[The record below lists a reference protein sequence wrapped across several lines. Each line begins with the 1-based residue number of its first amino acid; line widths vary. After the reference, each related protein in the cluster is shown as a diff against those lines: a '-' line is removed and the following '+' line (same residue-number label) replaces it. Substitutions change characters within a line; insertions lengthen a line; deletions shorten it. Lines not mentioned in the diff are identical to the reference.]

1 MTVRLTLRGGNEEEK
16 APEEEQPEEKKDFD
30 LDAWKRLY
38 SNTADTNTILPDF
51 WAMFDKEVLGSLRW
65 RRAEGPKQRACA
77 ACRACAESSLV
88 RTTLD

>member
-1 MTVRLTLRGGNEEEK
+1 MTVRLTLRGGNEEVK
-16 APEEEQPEEKKDFD
+16 APEEQPEEKKGFD

-51 WAMFDKEVLGSLRW
+51 WAMFDKEVFGSLR
-65 RRAEGPKQRACA
+65 RRMVEGPKQRACA